1 MLLPH
6 SDFEPS
12 KPRDRALDFVC
23 AVRVIASL
31 FIGVFVGIIEILEYA
46 GFSQ

>member
-6 SDFEPS
+6 SIYKPS

-23 AVRVIASL
+23 AVRVVVSL
-31 FIGVFVGIIEILEYA
+31 FIGAFLGIFGILAYA
-46 GFSQ
+46 GFS